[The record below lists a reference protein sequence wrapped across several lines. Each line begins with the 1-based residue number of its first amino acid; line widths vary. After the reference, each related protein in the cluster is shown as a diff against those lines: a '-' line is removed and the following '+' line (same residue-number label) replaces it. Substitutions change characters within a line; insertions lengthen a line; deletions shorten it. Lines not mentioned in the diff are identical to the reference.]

1 MHRVFK
7 KDQILTIPNLL
18 SVIRLLMIPLIVWLY
33 CEVQQYGAA
42 VIMILLSGLTD
53 IVDGFIA
60 RKYHMVSDFGKIL
73 DPTADKLTQ
82 AALILCLSV
91 RYQLMIPLIITFVIR
106 ELFMIIM
113 GYITIKK
120 YNQVNSAQ
128 WYGKTTTVVLYT
140 VMTLLIL
147 FPGIPELTA
156 NCMILFCGVVMLV
169 TFVLYAK
176 FYISVWREDNVI
188 GQRKS

>member
-1 MHRVFK
+1 
-7 KDQILTIPNLL
+7 
-18 SVIRLLMIPLIVWLY
+18 
-33 CEVQQYGAA
+33 
-42 VIMILLSGLTD
+42 
-53 IVDGFIA
+53 
-60 RKYHMVSDFGKIL
+60 MV
-73 DPTADKLTQ
+73 
-82 AALILCLSV
+82 
-91 RYQLMIPLIITFVIR
+91 PLIITFAIR

-128 WYGKTTTVVLYT
+128 WYGKVTTIVLYT

-176 FYISVWREDNVI
+176 FYISVWREDAVI

>member
-1 MHRVFK
+1 MHRILK

-18 SVIRLLMIPLIVWLY
+18 SLIRLLMIPLIIWLY
-33 CEVQQYGAA
+33 CEAQQYGAA

-176 FYISVWREDNVI
+176 FYISVWREDDVI

>member
-1 MHRVFK
+1 MHRILK

-18 SVIRLLMIPLIVWLY
+18 SLIRLLMIPLIIWLY
-33 CEVQQYGAA
+33 CKAQQYGVA
-42 VIMILLSGLTD
+42 VILILLSGLTD

-73 DPTADKLTQ
+73 DPAADKLTQ
-82 AALILCLSV
+82 VALILCLSV
-91 RYQLMIPLIITFVIR
+91 RYQLMVPLIITFAIR

-147 FPGIPELTA
+147 FPGIPELMA

-176 FYISVWREDNVI
+176 FYISVWREDDFA
-188 GQRKS
+188 GQRKI

>member
-1 MHRVFK
+1 MHRILK

-18 SVIRLLMIPLIVWLY
+18 SLIRLLMIPPIIWLY
-33 CEVQQYGAA
+33 CEAQQYGLA
-42 VIMILLSGLTD
+42 VIVILLSGLTD
-53 IVDGFIA
+53 IVDGFVA

-91 RYQLMIPLIITFVIR
+91 RYHLMIPLIITFVIR

-120 YNQVNSAQ
+120 YNQINSAQ

-156 NCMILFCGVVMLV
+156 NCMILFCGVVVLV

-176 FYISVWREDNVI
+176 FYISVWREDDVI
-188 GQRKS
+188 GQRKI

>member
-1 MHRVFK
+1 MHRILK

-18 SVIRLLMIPLIVWLY
+18 SLIRLQMIPLIIWLY
-33 CEVQQYGAA
+33 CEAQQYGAA
-42 VIMILLSGLTD
+42 VIVILLSGLTD

-73 DPTADKLTQ
+73 DPAADKLTQ

-91 RYQLMIPLIITFVIR
+91 RYQLMVPLIITFAIR

-176 FYISVWREDNVI
+176 FYISVWREDDVI
-188 GQRKS
+188 GQRKI